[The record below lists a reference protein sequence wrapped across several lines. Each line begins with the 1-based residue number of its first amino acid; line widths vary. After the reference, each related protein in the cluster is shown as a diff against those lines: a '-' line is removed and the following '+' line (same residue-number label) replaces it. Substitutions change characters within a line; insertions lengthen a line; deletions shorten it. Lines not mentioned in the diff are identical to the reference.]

1 MPLAGWQ
8 QREHL
13 DVTTSVLMRP
23 EWAESKKNV
32 LPKGFELVACGAPGI
47 VTTQSDGRVRVS
59 FFNDRDDELTV
70 RLRGRRLP

>member
-1 MPLAGWQ
+1 MDPASYEQDGGDLKF
-8 QREHL
+8 QRGL
-13 DVTTSVLMRP
+13 GIKRNVI
-23 EWAESKKNV
+23 V
-32 LPKGFELVACGAPGI
+32 LPKGYELVACGAPGI